1 MVKTIEVEDGTYESL
16 IMVLDEM
23 SAKYGKRL
31 TFDEV
36 IRILIDIWLKSGKK
50 VELRIPTDNVA
61 TKDEGG
67 VGGEGGVGPFIA
79 GLYSSILRNAEAAEE
94 ILREEGDRLTPEQKA
109 YYMHMIREGEKARK
123 FLEKYGIPYKPLKQ
137 VLKEW
142 REEKERRE
150 SMKKN

>member
-23 SAKYGKRL
+23 SANYGKRL

-36 IRILIDIWLKSGKK
+36 IRILIDIWLKSGRK
-50 VELRIPTDNVA
+50 VELGIPTDNVA
-61 TKDEGG
+61 TK
-67 VGGEGGVGPFIA
+67 GEGRVGPFIA
-79 GLYSSILRNAEAAEE
+79 GLYGALLRSAEAAEE

-109 YYMHMIREGEKARK
+109 YYMHVIREGEIARK

-137 VLKEW
+137 VLKEL
-142 REEKERRE
+142 REERERRE